1 MSRLRVH
8 ISTSLDGL
16 VAGPDQSEQNPLGV
30 GGEGL
35 HDWVVELEAW
45 RRMHGMDGGTIN
57 ASTPIV
63 EQERAN
69 VGAEIMGRG
78 MFGPPGGGPGG
89 PNRGGAGG
97 VSIRRSTSRCSW

>member
-1 MSRLRVH
+1 MH
-8 ISTSLDGL
+8 ISTSLDGF

-45 RRMHGMDGGTIN
+45 RQIHGMDGGTIN

-63 EQERAN
+63 DKERAN

-78 MFGPPGGGPGG
+78 MFGPPSGGSWG

-97 VSIRRSTSRCSW
+97 VRIRRSTSRSSS